1 MQYSPPK
8 KSTILFSFLI
18 MFIGIILGVLG
29 VMGQMSVLIPG
40 TIIFGLDADQLF
52 ILIGFLLVIIA
63 WLLMF
68 LGVLFRGI

>member
-1 MQYSPPK
+1 MPYSPPK

-18 MFIGIILGVLG
+18 MFIGIILGVIG